1 MRPASVRRVT
11 TSPEARRR
19 RIALGAVAVLAA
31 VGGILLGAR
40 AGDDGSWV
48 AAEPGFCDPPRPVA
62 RVAGQSVMVRMEGR
76 ATDDLPHASARAGE
90 IGGVVLFPPSDI
102 AGERLAAE
110 LKRLQTAAREGN
122 PRLPVAIDQE
132 GGIVERLPALP
143 PQLSPYTIAQN
154 DDRQAALL
162 EGRATGFQLRE
173 IGIDVNLAPV
183 LDVPLTEDQFMA
195 PRAFGSTAQQVERL
209 GLAFATGQRR
219 EAVAATAKHFPASAG
234 RSRTRTSHRRPSRHH
249 GRACGRTSLHSRPRS
264 TRALSS

>member
-1 MRPASVRRVT
+1 M
-11 TSPEARRR
+11 
-19 RIALGAVAVLAA
+19 LAA

-40 AGDDGSWV
+40 AGDDEAV

-76 ATDDLPHASARAGE
+76 ATDDLTQARAGE

-143 PQLSPYTIAQN
+143 PQLSRT
-154 DDRQAALL
+154 RS
-162 EGRATGFQLRE
+162 RRT
-173 IGIDVNLAPV
+173 
-183 LDVPLTEDQFMA
+183 T
-195 PRAFGSTAQQVERL
+195 TARPPCSRGER
-209 GLAFATGQRR
+209 
-219 EAVAATAKHFPASAG
+219 PASSCA
-234 RSRTRTSHRRPSRHH
+234 RS
-249 GRACGRTSLHSRPRS
+249 AS
-264 TRALSS
+264 T